1 MAKIKIEDLPKDARI
16 SQEEMKR
23 VFGGYKLAS
32 LSIDLRVFPKFEDTD
47 MRFKSSEPDESGAQK
62 LNISF

>member
-1 MAKIKIEDLPKDARI
+1 MAKIKIEDLPKDAKI
-16 SQEEMKR
+16 SKEEMKR
-23 VFGGYKLAS
+23 LFGGYQLAS
-32 LSIDLRVFPKFEDTD
+32 IGIDLGVFPRFEDTD